1 LTPPRVLI
9 TGASSGIG
17 AALARE
23 YVRRGAMLG
32 LVARRA
38 PALQQLAEALGSRS
52 CVYQADVRDARSM
65 KDVAADFVARHGG
78 ADVVIANAGVSAG
91 TLTEHGED
99 HEVFREIMD
108 INVLGMVHTFSPF
121 LPGMRAARSGTLVGI
136 ASVAGVRGLPGA
148 GAYSASKSAAITYL
162 ESLRVETRGSG
173 VRVLTIAPGYID
185 TPMTERN
192 PYPMPFMLPAEV
204 AARRMI
210 EAIERARP
218 YTVVP
223 WQMGLVALGLR
234 ALPRWAYDRLFARAP
249 HKPRRTRGSA
259 S

>member
-1 LTPPRVLI
+1 LTPLRVLI

-17 AALARE
+17 AALACE
-23 YVRRGAMLG
+23 YARRGALLG
-32 LVARRA
+32 LVGRNAQR
-38 PALQQLAEALGSRS
+38 LQQLSETLGSQS
-52 CVYQADVRDARSM
+52 HVYQADVRDAQGMRA
-65 KDVAADFVARHGG
+65 VATDFVARHGG

-136 ASVAGVRGLPGA
+136 ASVAGIRGLPGA
-148 GAYSASKSAAITYL
+148 GAYSASKSAATTYL
-162 ESLRVETRGSG
+162 ESLRVEARGSG
-173 VRVLTIAPGYID
+173 VSVLTIAPGYID

-192 PYPMPFMLPAEV
+192 PYPMPFMLPADT

-210 EAIERARP
+210 GAIERGRP

-223 WQMGLVALGLR
+223 WQMGLVAMALR
-234 ALPRWAYDRLFARAP
+234 VLPRWAYDRLFARAP
-249 HKPRRTRGSA
+249 HKPRRMGQRA

>member
-1 LTPPRVLI
+1 VSPPRVLI

-17 AALARE
+17 EPLARE
-23 YVRRGAMLG
+23 YARRGARIG

-38 PALQQLAEALGSRS
+38 DRLAALAAALPGG
-52 CVYQADVRDARSM
+52 CAAYQADVRDAADM
-65 KDVAADFVARHGG
+65 KRVAECFVAEHGG

-99 HEVFREIMD
+99 LAVFREIME

-121 LPGMRAARSGTLVGI
+121 LGAMRVARAGTLVGI
-136 ASVAGVRGLPGA
+136 ASVAGIRGLPGA

-162 ESLRVETRGSG
+162 ESLRVECRGSG
-173 VRVLTIAPGYID
+173 VRVLTIAPGYIA
-185 TPMTERN
+185 TPMTQAN
-192 PYPMPFMLPAEV
+192 PYPMPFILPADV
-204 AARRMI
+204 AARRMVD
-210 EAIERARP
+210 AIDRGRS

-234 ALPRWAYDRLFARAP
+234 ALPRWLYDRLFARAP
-249 HKPRRTRGSA
+249 HKPRRATT
-259 S
+259 